1 MKAILKTLPKDLDL
15 AYDEMFTSEANSD
28 ILRELVSRIR
38 SLMAL
43 RYKLL
48 YNQIRI
54 WLTALHKH
62 RRVRLLYKERGT
74 LDKDNRH
81 LHKNNR
87 LNEVKKALFRFYKKK
102 LINILR
108 KLEKSEKTQGCRF
121 AYT

>member
-1 MKAILKTLPKDLDL
+1 M
-15 AYDEMFTSEANSD
+15 AYNETFTSEANLD
-28 ILRELVSRIR
+28 ILQELVPQIR
-38 SLMAL
+38 SSMAL
-43 RYKLL
+43 KYKLS
-48 YNQIRI
+48 YNQVRT
-54 WLTALHKH
+54 WLAALHKH

-74 LDKDNRH
+74 LDKDNRR

-102 LINILR
+102 PINILR

>member
-15 AYDEMFTSEANSD
+15 AYNETFTSEANLD
-28 ILRELVSRIR
+28 ILQELVPQIR
-38 SLMAL
+38 SSMAL
-43 RYKLL
+43 KYKLS
-48 YNQIRI
+48 YNQVRT
-54 WLTALHKH
+54 WLAALHKH

-74 LDKDNRH
+74 LDKDNRR

-102 LINILR
+102 PINILR